1 MLRCQNPGSAFVVA
15 GHRSA
20 DFHEVYVCAEHKAK
34 VDSGAHW
41 DLCGD
46 HVVMDQDIAPALERW
61 SLRPSMGT
69 EGFTL
74 ILETAGR
81 TEPIEMFL
89 TTTDSISLALF
100 LYPSSGLPLPPEFVE
115 ALSKEEELDAD

>member
-1 MLRCQNPGSAFVVA
+1 MLRCQNPVSTFVVA
-15 GHRSA
+15 GQRIA
-20 DFHEVYVCAEHKAK
+20 DFQEVCVCAGHRAK
-34 VDSGAHW
+34 IDSGAHW

-69 EGFTL
+69 KGFTL

-115 ALSKEEELDAD
+115 AFSKEEDWDSD